1 MAALLAMRVVPRA
14 RLVNTTYE
22 ENLKYSHDMIVPQT
36 KNGAV
41 AVHIKID

>member
-1 MAALLAMRVVPRA
+1 MAALIAMRIVPRA

-22 ENLKYSHDMIVPQT
+22 DNLKYSHDMIVPQT
-36 KNGAV
+36 KKGPV